1 MRPNKINGFIKERK
15 RFFLKIRDLKALLV
29 CLKKTTLYLLK
40 KII

>member
-1 MRPNKINGFIKERK
+1 MSKINGFIKEHK

-29 CLKKTTLYLLK
+29 SLKKTTFYLLK